1 MTIQERCGTNMTIQE
16 RRSKNIFGEQLK
28 KLRKSMNKNQGDI
41 AEMTGLSQSA
51 ISNYENGK
59 MIPTIDVAA
68 HIAEACNVPLTWLTG
83 DDDNVSMRTMGDV
96 ASFLLDF
103 YSVEQFRCKTTANT
117 EEENGARSTQLT
129 FFPNDNT
136 SKPTLCYSAEIC
148 DLLQAAAD
156 LTDQLSTYA
165 CTQENYDKQ
174 RAILIEKY
182 SALPISLL
190 NHAGLSENE
199 RIRLYNEKMKEQLKE
214 QLREEVRREL
224 LQEMKNRENL

>member
-1 MTIQERCGTNMTIQE
+1 MTIHE

-28 KLRKSMNKNQGDI
+28 KLRKSMHKNQGDI

-83 DDDNVSMRTMGDV
+83 DGDDISMRTMGDV

-103 YSVEQFRCKTTANT
+103 YSVEQFRCKTAPNA
-117 EEENGARSTQLT
+117 EGANGARSIQLT
-129 FFPNDNT
+129 FFPDDKIA
-136 SKPTLCYSAEIC
+136 KPALYYSVEIC
-148 DLLQAAAD
+148 DLLQAVAD
-156 LTDQLSTYA
+156 LNDQLSTYA

-174 RAILIEKY
+174 RVALIEKY
-182 SALPISLL
+182 SALPITRMS
-190 NHAGLSENE
+190 HADLSEAE
-199 RIRLYNEKMKEQLKE
+199 RIKLYNEKMREQLKE

-224 LQEMKNRENL
+224 LQEMKNKENM